1 MNLVSPIE
9 NRLCV
14 RSERIELEV
23 VCADGVSLGRLPILF
38 LNTFGVPTS
47 LDTALLARL
56 TGLHLVGPI
65 RLTGGARLT
74 GQWISVLQALQ
85 AGINPHDKDGTHGGS
100 PKGRFLRKV
109 VEATAWAHLDGTT
122 KDYDVH
128 EQRLFEVPVVTD
140 KGVCADEVE
149 TAVSFF
155 LNAVSSSPS
164 LPHRGNP
171 DTGFFKFFDVVVRAT
186 ERFLADAKQMR
197 ASWRAV
203 DNTEPSAPVD
213 KEIADTHSDA
223 AMADAGFTLGDVSAY
238 VGGPTRDRRD
248 TALRRDLQTLIPRD
262 VSSGLT
268 PPQATAIVDLLTQKF
283 PQIADLIVFNRVNEA
298 TSLLFAAWGS
308 TLAVSPVPRDYF
320 RWESRELMR
329 EALTKLVGETAAT
342 SLEVRVPREVELKRD
357 YDKFFHSRNVH
368 VPVARSTEEDPATAV
383 VDVED
388 FVLWMFSRMAV
399 ALCLKEFITVC
410 TEMGKRPRLPLSLW
424 WDATLYSERY
434 VRASFALSQAQ
445 RSVCSAFNI

>member
-47 LDTALLARL
+47 LDTAFLARL

-109 VEATAWAHLDGTT
+109 VEATAWTHLDGTT

-140 KGVCADEVE
+140 KGVFADEVE

-203 DNTEPSAPVD
+203 DNTEPFLHPSTRRLPTLTV
-213 KEIADTHSDA
+213 
-223 AMADAGFTLGDVSAY
+223 MRRWPTLGSHWA
-238 VGGPTRDRRD
+238 
-248 TALRRDLQTLIPRD
+248 
-262 VSSGLT
+262 
-268 PPQATAIVDLLTQKF
+268 
-283 PQIADLIVFNRVNEA
+283 
-298 TSLLFAAWGS
+298 
-308 TLAVSPVPRDYF
+308 
-320 RWESRELMR
+320 M
-329 EALTKLVGETAAT
+329 
-342 SLEVRVPREVELKRD
+342 
-357 YDKFFHSRNVH
+357 
-368 VPVARSTEEDPATAV
+368 
-383 VDVED
+383 
-388 FVLWMFSRMAV
+388 
-399 ALCLKEFITVC
+399 
-410 TEMGKRPRLPLSLW
+410 
-424 WDATLYSERY
+424 
-434 VRASFALSQAQ
+434 
-445 RSVCSAFNI
+445 